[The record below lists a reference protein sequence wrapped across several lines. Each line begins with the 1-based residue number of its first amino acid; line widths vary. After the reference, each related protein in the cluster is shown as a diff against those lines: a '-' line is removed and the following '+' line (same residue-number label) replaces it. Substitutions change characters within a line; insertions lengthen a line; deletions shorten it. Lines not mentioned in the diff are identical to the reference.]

1 MNDRIVT
8 RREKLL
14 QKAFQAGEA
23 CAWNDQPLNGL
34 HYFDLANSI
43 DKNFDLVC
51 QEAAL
56 RGFNFGKDE
65 RARKQIQ
72 LNLEGG
78 K

>member
-1 MNDRIVT
+1 MNDSNLT
-8 RREKLL
+8 RRQKLL
-14 QKAFQAGEA
+14 DKAFAAGEA

-56 RGFNFGKDE
+56 RGFNAGKTA
-65 RARKQIQ
+65 RAQKQLQ
-72 LNLEGG
+72 LNLECS